1 MSRLWTTTKLKG
13 EQTVSLERPSNGWN
27 IRRKPV
33 HPGEMLREEFMIPL
47 DLSANKLASDLRVP
61 VTRITEILKERRS
74 VTADTAL
81 RLERFLGMSAE
92 FWMALQREYDLQ
104 TARQAMGKQIAGDVR
119 ALRRAPQP
127 EPERDLRPDR
137 NLGRT
142 AKVRK
147 PKRDLVKQ

>member
-1 MSRLWTTTKLKG
+1 
-13 EQTVSLERPSNGWN
+13 
-27 IRRKPV
+27 
-33 HPGEMLREEFMIPL
+33 MIPL

-104 TARQAMGKQIAGDVR
+104 TARQATGKQIVEDVR
-119 ALRRAPQP
+119 ALKRAPQP
-127 EPERDLRPDR
+127 EVERS
-137 NLGRT
+137 
-142 AKVRK
+142 VRRGGNFGK
-147 PKRDLVKQ
+147 EANVARPKRDLVKG